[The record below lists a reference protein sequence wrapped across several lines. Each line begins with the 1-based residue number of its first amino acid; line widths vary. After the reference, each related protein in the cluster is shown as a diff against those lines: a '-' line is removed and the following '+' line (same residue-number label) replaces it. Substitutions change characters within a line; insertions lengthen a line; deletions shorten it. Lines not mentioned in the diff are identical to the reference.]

1 MSNPCDCM
9 NLIIHQWSIIYPC
22 SPSLFFP
29 NYIVFLLLYCR
40 AYGWTLARISSF
52 AFLDPMEL
60 EKLLPLI
67 VWLGLRQ
74 LLQEMVRVF
83 LFRGISSSDMW
94 APNSDMEYILTALI
108 YGYSIRSS
116 TGMSNIRRMIG
127 VCPQVF
133 LSESCH
139 FRVIYS

>member
-1 MSNPCDCM
+1 M
-9 NLIIHQWSIIYPC
+9 
-22 SPSLFFP
+22 
-29 NYIVFLLLYCR
+29 
-40 AYGWTLARISSF
+40 
-52 AFLDPMEL
+52 
-60 EKLLPLI
+60 
-67 VWLGLRQ
+67 
-74 LLQEMVRVF
+74 RVF